1 MCKTVLISH
10 LVKVPAKIAM
20 SPPVLRKAEGGSVTF
35 CPCLQCVVILRNTTQ
50 SFPAHLGIVSV
61 LTFQLPFFYHC
72 ILAKLFKIKIIYSL
86 FENWIDPQALST
98 FVIFAPL
105 FPSAKTEIARRLPS
119 HLKSISK
126 QEQRQMAELS
136 SNEHKTQP
144 LP

>member
-72 ILAKLFKIKIIYSL
+72 ILAKLFKIKIIYCL
-86 FENWIDPQALST
+86 FELI
-98 FVIFAPL
+98 
-105 FPSAKTEIARRLPS
+105 
-119 HLKSISK
+119 LK
-126 QEQRQMAELS
+126 LY
-136 SNEHKTQP
+136 QP
-144 LP
+144 LLFLPLCFLLQKLKLPRGFPVI